1 MRNFKQV
8 FYAPN
13 QLTLLRL
20 IFIPFVILSIVVGEY
35 GTAFALVLIAG
46 ITDGLDGFLA
56 RHLKQQS
63 TLGMYLDPIAD
74 KLLLT
79 SSFVV
84 LGLEQR
90 IPLWLVILVLSR
102 DIIILATALVIILT
116 TSWRTFRPS
125 IYGKI
130 NTVAQVVTVLGTLL
144 MLLYPYAA
152 LRWLQ
157 QGALYTTAAFT
168 VVSGLHYAFDT
179 AERFRHLERNH

>member
-1 MRNFKQV
+1 MQNLKQV

-20 IFIPFVILSIVVGEY
+20 IFIPFVIVSIVVEAY

-46 ITDGLDGFLA
+46 ITDGLDGVLA
-56 RHLKQQS
+56 RRLKQQT
-63 TLGMYLDPIAD
+63 TLGTYLDPIAD

-79 SSFVV
+79 ASFVA
-84 LGLEQR
+84 LGLELR

-102 DIIILATALVIILT
+102 DVIILATALVMILT
-116 TSWRTFRPS
+116 TAMRSFRPS

-130 NTVAQVVTVLGTLL
+130 NTVAQVATVLVTLL
-144 MLLYPYAA
+144 LLLYPSAA
-152 LRWLQ
+152 LGGLQ
-157 QGALYTTAAFT
+157 QAAVYATATFT

-179 AERFRHLERNH
+179 AERLRHLERNH

>member
-1 MRNFKQV
+1 MQNFKQV

-35 GTAFALVLIAG
+35 GTAFALVLVAG
-46 ITDGLDGFLA
+46 ITDGLDGVLA
-56 RHLKQQS
+56 RRLQQQT

-79 SSFVV
+79 SAFVV
-84 LGLEQR
+84 LGLERR

-102 DIIILATALVIILT
+102 DVIILATALVMILT
-116 TSWRTFRPS
+116 TSMRSFRPS

-130 NTVAQVVTVLGTLL
+130 NTLAQVVAVLATLL
-144 MLLYPYAA
+144 VLMVPYAA
-152 LRWLQ
+152 LRGLQ
-157 QGALYTTAAFT
+157 QAAFYATATFT

-179 AERFRHLERNH
+179 AEQLRRLERNH